1 MKINS
6 NKLNFLLILFLICT
20 ISCSETETISIQ
32 EELSPSLLELD
43 INRIE
48 IDAANLDNPALT
60 LSWSESTYSVQTAVR
75 YRVELS
81 ANQSFSDI
89 LIAGVVSTNSIT
101 WSMAQLNSAAS
112 DVGLAPFEW
121 ATMYARVVSFIGT
134 QSALETISN
143 AVAFEIYP
151 FYSYPF
157 TDLFF
162 VGPACASDWNNDNNN
177 PVLFRSASNSDV
189 FTYTGRF
196 NSGPLKML
204 EKRGAW
210 APQYGEEN
218 GLLKYRPTEAEPDP
232 SPINDFESLSGGY
245 YTFTANINS
254 LAISVEAFDASS
266 APVLSSVG
274 ISGSAT
280 PGGSTATD
288 LAQFGTG
295 TTVFDPHIWYI
306 RNVRLV
312 IGEFQIIVN
321 GNNAWG
327 NTTDFSGKAT
337 LNGGSI
343 PVTVEDDYEVWFND
357 LTGEYHLIPINLSQ
371 S

>member
-1 MKINS
+1 M
-6 NKLNFLLILFLICT
+6 
-20 ISCSETETISIQ
+20 ISCSETDTISIQ
-32 EELSPSLLELD
+32 EELNPSLLELN

-48 IDAANLDNPALT
+48 IDPANLDNPALT
-60 LSWSESTYSVQTAVR
+60 LSWSESTYSIQTAVR

-81 ANQSFSDI
+81 ADQSFSDI
-89 LIAGVVSTNSIT
+89 LVAGVVSANSIT
-101 WSMAQLNSAAS
+101 WSMAQLNTSAR
-112 DVGLAPFEW
+112 DTGLKPFEW
-121 ATMYARVVSFIGT
+121 ATLNARVISFIGT
-134 QSALETISN
+134 QSGLETISN
-143 AVAFEIYP
+143 TVAFEIYP
-151 FYSYPF
+151 IYSYPF

-177 PVLFRSASNSDV
+177 PVLFRSASNSDL
-189 FTYTGRF
+189 FSYTGRF
-196 NSGPLKML
+196 NSGQIKML

-218 GLLKYRPTEAEPDP
+218 SALKYRPTEDLDDIPA
-232 SPINDFESLSGGY
+232 INDFESLSGGY
-245 YTFTANINS
+245 YTFTANIKT
-254 LAISVEAFDASS
+254 LTFSVQPYDASS
-266 APVLSSVG
+266 ASVLSSVG

-280 PGGSTATD
+280 PGGSTATN

-312 IGEFQIIVN
+312 IGEFQIMVN
-321 GNNAWG
+321 GSNAWG
-327 NTTDFSGKAT
+327 NTSDFSGKAT

>member
-1 MKINS
+1 
-6 NKLNFLLILFLICT
+6 
-20 ISCSETETISIQ
+20 
-32 EELSPSLLELD
+32 
-43 INRIE
+43 
-48 IDAANLDNPALT
+48 
-60 LSWSESTYSVQTAVR
+60 
-75 YRVELS
+75 
-81 ANQSFSDI
+81 
-89 LIAGVVSTNSIT
+89 
-101 WSMAQLNSAAS
+101 
-112 DVGLAPFEW
+112 
-121 ATMYARVVSFIGT
+121 MYARVVSFIGT
-134 QSALETISN
+134 QSGLESISN
-143 AVAFEIYP
+143 VVAFEIYP

-177 PVLFRSASNSDV
+177 VVLFRSASNSDV
-189 FTYTGRF
+189 FSYTGRF
-196 NSGPLKML
+196 KTPPIKML

-210 APQYGEEN
+210 APQYAEEN
-218 GLLKYRPTEAEPDP
+218 SALKYRPTEAEDDP
-232 SPINDFESLSGGY
+232 AAINDLESQSAGY
-245 YTFTANINS
+245 YTFTADIKN
-254 LAISVEAFDASS
+254 LTFSVQPFDASS

-280 PGGSTATD
+280 PGGSTATT
-288 LAQFGTG
+288 LAQYGIG
-295 TTVFDPHIWYI
+295 ASVFDQHIWYI

-312 IGEFQIIVN
+312 VGEFQIMVN
-321 GNNAWG
+321 GSNAWG